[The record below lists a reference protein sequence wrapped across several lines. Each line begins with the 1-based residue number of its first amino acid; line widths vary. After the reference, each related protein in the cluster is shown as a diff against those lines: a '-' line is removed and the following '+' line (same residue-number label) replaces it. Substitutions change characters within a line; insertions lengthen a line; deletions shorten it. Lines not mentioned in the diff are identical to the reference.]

1 MVCKFTNSKK
11 AEGLTPNESISNWFD
26 CGDKSIW
33 KINTIKLI
41 PIKAQVTTG
50 FLTVGFSSE
59 NGKKT
64 NIYLIETSD
73 SINWSVDTSHVYF
86 FADLTTFVLS
96 TFKALSTA
104 LLKSFLS
111 NEPFSPSITI
121 SFGPVTSNPA
131 IGVPQARAS
140 IKTMPN
146 VSVFEGKTKHAASL

>member
-1 MVCKFTNSKK
+1 MFVFLPFSDENPTVRKPVIT
-11 AEGLTPNESISNWFD
+11 W
-26 CGDKSIW
+26 
-33 KINTIKLI
+33 
-41 PIKAQVTTG
+41 AQVITG

-86 FADLTTFVLS
+86 FADLTTFTLS

-104 LLKSFLS
+104 LPKSFLS

-121 SFGPVTSNPA
+121 SFGQKILLLKERMA
-131 IGVPQARAS
+131 
-140 IKTMPN
+140 
-146 VSVFEGKTKHAASL
+146 H

>member
-1 MVCKFTNSKK
+1 MSPYIWRTSILNAKCMKPPCKNADVKMVCKFTNSKK

-50 FLTVGFSSE
+50 FLTVGFFLE

-73 SINWSVDTSHVYF
+73 SINW
-86 FADLTTFVLS
+86 
-96 TFKALSTA
+96 
-104 LLKSFLS
+104 
-111 NEPFSPSITI
+111 
-121 SFGPVTSNPA
+121 
-131 IGVPQARAS
+131 
-140 IKTMPN
+140 
-146 VSVFEGKTKHAASL
+146 